1 MCLFTRGPQH
11 PSFFFKGAH
20 EMGCRSRGGATGACQ
35 SGLNC
40 ANRVSTP
47 RAVAKEPLPTTLR
60 FPSPHPQTQS
70 TSFLPEAE
78 ATRAWPPPHSQRM
91 STSRGRGAEP
101 AANGVAAAQYRGAAH
116 TITAPPDRRRAR
128 PGVGCAR
135 QPRALEARRTSRAPR
150 KPRSAASAPPRSRAH
165 SSAPSPSPLHPGP
178 AARPALEAPRE
189 SSSSEPPSSPNR
201 SSTARGRAGG
211 EGSGRGPG
219 TSRVVGSPRTPYL
232 GGRRGADRRS
242 SSGSE
247 PGGRR

>member
-1 MCLFTRGPQH
+1 MCPFTRGPRH
-11 PSFFFKGAH
+11 PTFFFKGAQ
-20 EMGCRSRGGATGACQ
+20 EMGCRSPGGATGACQ

-78 ATRAWPPPHSQRM
+78 ATRAWPPPRCQRT

-116 TITAPPDRRRAR
+116 TITAPQDRRRAR

-135 QPRALEARRTSRAPR
+135 QPQALEARRTSRAPH
-150 KPRSAASAPPRSRAH
+150 KPRSAASAPPCSRAH
-165 SSAPSPSPLHPGP
+165 SSAPSPNPLHPGP
-178 AARPALEAPRE
+178 ARPALEAPRE
-189 SSSSEPPSSPNR
+189 SPSSEPPSSPQPQLNGQR
-201 SSTARGRAGG
+201 QGRRRGRRPRARDQP
-211 EGSGRGPG
+211 GRGVSQDSVPG
-219 TSRVVGSPRTPYL
+219 RAARCRP
-232 GGRRGADRRS
+232 AI
-242 SSGSE
+242 
-247 PGGRR
+247 